1 MMKVY
6 ALLIRKWMDELQEG
20 QWEGTIEYLEKCDQ
34 KQQEYTY
41 KMNKLYSRLKREY
54 GFNKEKFYALQ
65 DQAVMM

>member
-20 QWEGTIEYLEKCDQ
+20 QWEGTIEHLEKCER

-54 GFNKEKFYALQ
+54 GFNKEEFYALQ